1 MGSPPQP
8 PHDHSPHRH
17 HPHHRHHR
25 GVVLLLLLL
34 ALLAPGGCTSSVN
47 SNGASADAPRIR
59 VRLLS
64 GVDNI
69 TLACGVQPLYQL
81 SNQNASQPLN
91 CPKNAIFTL
100 ALTPQGWMA
109 GNANLGG
116 TLGTTLHLQPDHD
129 GSVSINGTA
138 YRGKFRFIPV
148 GGTKF
153 DVINELDVDSY
164 LASVVPKEMLAGWHD
179 EAYKAQAVVARTYA
193 LYEKQT
199 AGLDRYWDV
208 WPDTRSQVYGGI
220 PAETNQSRQTV
231 NETSGIVIA
240 HADVSG
246 QPKIFK
252 AYFSSCCGGIS
263 QSATEAFGDPY
274 IPPLS
279 DQDVHAACRASPRF
293 NWGPVVIDKA
303 VLTQRFVTFG
313 QRRNRPE
320 KNMGALDRIDIQDQN
335 RWGRPTRFLISDN
348 KGNKFSMTGE
358 EFRWAVNT
366 NATDSTLL
374 YSSFVKIINDSSQIR
389 FVEGHGWGHGVGMC
403 QWCAEK
409 RAEDGLRHEDII
421 LAAYPTAVLVR
432 AY

>member
-1 MGSPPQP
+1 MGSPNHRRRFCP
-8 PHDHSPHRH
+8 PAQ
-17 HPHHRHHR
+17 
-25 GVVLLLLLL
+25 GLTLLFI
-34 ALLAPGGCTSSVN
+34 ALLFPLGCSSSIHSN
-47 SNGASADAPRIR
+47 SPSADAPRIR
-59 VRLLS
+59 VRLLAS
-64 GVDNI
+64 ADTV
-69 TLACGVQPLYQL
+69 TLACGVPPLYQL
-81 SNQNASQPLN
+81 SSQPLSQRLN
-91 CPKNAIFTL
+91 SPNNAIFNLT
-100 ALTPQGWMA
+100 LTPQGWMA

-116 TLGTTLHLQPDHD
+116 TLGTTLHFQPDHD
-129 GSVSINGTA
+129 GTVSINGTA

-148 GGTKF
+148 GGNKF

-164 LASVVPKEMLAGWHD
+164 LASVVPKEMLPGWHD

-231 NETSGIVIA
+231 SETSGIVVA
-240 HADVSG
+240 HTG
-246 QPKIFK
+246 IPGGEPKIFK
-252 AYFSSCCGGIS
+252 AYFSSCCGGVS
-263 QSATEAFGDPY
+263 QSAAEAFGDVY
-274 IPPLS
+274 ISPLS

-293 NWGPVVIDKA
+293 NWGPVVIDKT
-303 VLTQRFVTFG
+303 VLTQRFQVFG
-313 QRRNRPE
+313 QHRNRPE
-320 KNMGALDRIDIQDQN
+320 KNMGPIDRIDVQDQN
-335 RWGRPTRFLISDN
+335 RWGRSTRFLVSDT
-348 KGNKFSMTGE
+348 KGNKFSLTGE

-366 NATDSTLL
+366 NATDNTLL

-421 LAAYPTAVLVR
+421 LAAFPTAVLVR

>member
-1 MGSPPQP
+1 MGFAHPYPARRF
-8 PHDHSPHRH
+8 HR
-17 HPHHRHHR
+17 PVRL
-25 GVVLLLLLL
+25 GIGLLLLF
-34 ALLAPGGCTSSVN
+34 ALLLPGGCSSSVN
-47 SNGASADAPRIR
+47 SSSASADAPRIR
-59 VRLLS
+59 VRLLA
-64 GVDNI
+64 GVEKV
-69 TLACGVQPLYQL
+69 TLSCGVPPLYQL
-81 SNQNASQPLN
+81 SSQTTSQRLN
-91 CPKNAIFTL
+91 SPNNAIFTL
-100 ALTPQGWMA
+100 SLTPQGWVA

-129 GSVSINGTA
+129 GSVSVNDVA

-148 GGTKF
+148 GGNKF
-153 DVINELDVDSY
+153 DVVNELDVDSY

-179 EAYKAQAVVARTYA
+179 EAYKAQAIVARTYA

-231 NETSGIVIA
+231 SETAGIVLA
-240 HADVSG
+240 YADYTG
-246 QPKIFK
+246 QPRIFK

-293 NWGPVVIDKA
+293 NWGPVVIDKTE
-303 VLTQRFVTFG
+303 LTRRFVLFG
-313 QRRNRPE
+313 QRRDRPE
-320 KNMGALDRIDIQDQN
+320 KNMGPIDRIDIQDHN
-335 RWGRPTRFLISDN
+335 RWGRPTRFLVSDTR
-348 KGNKFSMTGE
+348 GNKFSLTGE

-366 NATDSTLL
+366 NATDTTML
-374 YSSFVKIINDSSQIR
+374 YSSFVKMINDSNQIR

-409 RAEDGLRHEDII
+409 RAEDGLRHEDIV